1 MKSLK
6 ILLVVLLVVLSF
18 VVSLRTLYAQTAEEL
33 KAQVKAEALLRID
46 AYKKGSP
53 IPPVVTKEE
62 IAARVL
68 DVKNV
73 PREDKELKERLFRT
87 IPAETLTIV
96 LETWGFEFAKTQED
110 LDVIADRV
118 DAKYAEMNKT
128 RQERDLWQLSYFRKE
143 YGRKS
148 GFTAQQ
154 WAAEIIRFA
163 EATSK
168 IELNAETGVPENKFS
183 GKVIPQIASMYVLFS
198 AKATTEEKIV
208 LNDQLFKTL
217 PYDEGITQKFLQFL
231 AKQKKEI
238 VPEP

>member
-1 MKSLK
+1 MR
-6 ILLVVLLVVLSF
+6 ILIVLMVGSVF
-18 VVSLRTLYAQTAEEL
+18 AFTGCPAWAQTAEEL
-33 KAQVKAEALLRID
+33 SAQRKAAALEQVAR
-46 AYKKGSP
+46 YKSGTE
-53 IPPVVTKEE
+53 IPAVTTKEE
-62 IAARVL
+62 FLTRAQEYRLA
-68 DVKNV
+68 
-73 PREDKELKERLFRT
+73 PREDRELKEKLFN
-87 IPAETLTIV
+87 TLPVEMLTVV
-96 LETWGFEFAKTQED
+96 LETWG
-110 LDVIADRV
+110 LDYVKDDTELNVIADR
-118 DAKYAEMNKT
+118 AESKFAAMNKT
-128 RQERDLWQLSYFRKE
+128 RQERDLWQLAYFRKE

-168 IELNAETGVPENKFS
+168 IELNKETGIPENKFS

-198 AKATTEEKIV
+198 AKATTEEKII

-217 PYDEGITQKFLQFL
+217 PYDEATTQKFLQFL